1 MNDVSRKAETARQET
16 QSSPQPQGADPA
28 APLDHAAALSIIV
41 GIMLAMFLSAL
52 EQTIVAPALP
62 TIGRV
67 LGEVENLSW
76 VVTAYLVCGTVATP
90 LFGKLSDIY
99 GRRRMMLISVGLFV
113 VGSVACALA
122 PTMPALIAARALQG
136 LGGGG
141 ILPLAQTVIA
151 DLLSPRERPVVMAYS
166 SVMFMSAC
174 ILGPLLGGVL
184 TDHVHWSLIFWINL
198 PLGLLALVMTDR
210 SLRRLP
216 RNDRPHKLD
225 LLGAALMVC
234 AAVALLLALSWGGVR
249 YRWASP
255 EIVSLIGGSLLLWIA
270 FAWRLV
276 RAPEPFIPLTMM
288 KEPVVFGIVVAGF
301 FSIGTIVGLSIFIPL
316 YLELVLRLSASASG
330 LVLIAFM
337 GGATVGS
344 MVAGRTISRMNRY
357 KRVPVLALPLAI
369 VALVMLALWPAGLS
383 LAAVSALFAL
393 AGFGIGPMYPATT
406 VIIQNAVLPHQL
418 GIATG
423 TLNFFRSLGGAII
436 VAAFA
441 AIVLGGVDSG
451 GTGLTLDKLAG
462 AGAAD
467 FAGPF
472 RLVFIAAAVFL
483 ALALIAIATIEERPL
498 RGPANHTTPS
508 ASSARV
514 SAE

>member
-1 MNDVSRKAETARQET
+1 
-16 QSSPQPQGADPA
+16 
-28 APLDHAAALSIIV
+28 
-41 GIMLAMFLSAL
+41 
-52 EQTIVAPALP
+52 
-62 TIGRV
+62 
-67 LGEVENLSW
+67 
-76 VVTAYLVCGTVATP
+76 
-90 LFGKLSDIY
+90 
-99 GRRRMMLISVGLFV
+99 
-113 VGSVACALA
+113 
-122 PTMPALIAARALQG
+122 
-136 LGGGG
+136 
-141 ILPLAQTVIA
+141 
-151 DLLSPRERPVVMAYS
+151 
-166 SVMFMSAC
+166 
-174 ILGPLLGGVL
+174 
-184 TDHVHWSLIFWINL
+184 VHWSLIFWINL

-249 YRWASP
+249 YRWASL

-344 MVAGRTISRMNRY
+344 MVAGRTISRMDRY

-369 VALVMLALWPAGLS
+369 VALAMLALWPAGLS

-462 AGAAD
+462 AGASD

-483 ALALIAIATIEERPL
+483 ALALVAIATIEERPL
-498 RGPANHTTPS
+498 RGPANPTPS
-508 ASSARV
+508 STSTARV